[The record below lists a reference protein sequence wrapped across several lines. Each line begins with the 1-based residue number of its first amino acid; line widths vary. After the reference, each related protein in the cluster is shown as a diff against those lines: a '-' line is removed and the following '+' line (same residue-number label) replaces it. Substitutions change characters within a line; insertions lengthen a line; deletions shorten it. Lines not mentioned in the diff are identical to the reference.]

1 MILHGDCLEHL
12 ATLAAESVDSL
23 VTDPPAGISF
33 MGKAWDSDKG
43 GRDAW
48 VSWMTDVMRECHRVM
63 KPGAHGLVWT
73 IPRTSHWTMT
83 ALENAGFEI
92 RDVVTHLFGT
102 GFPKSLDV
110 SKAIDKEAGA
120 KREVVG
126 QSPNWRPAKTHGGAG
141 FDAAVGDGQAVMNL
155 TAPATDSAKQ
165 WQGFGTALKPA
176 CEFWVLI
183 RKPCSEKTVA
193 KNVLRWGTG
202 ALNIDASRIGSEQ
215 VGWLGRKG
223 SELFDSSKSENK
235 RTGFANGGDQRP
247 TTGRFP
253 ANLVLD
259 EDAAAALDEQSGE
272 RIVAPIGK
280 PSRGKSSN
288 SEIYGAG
295 KTNGSTS
302 YPGEKGGASRFFYVA
317 KASKSDRGDDN
328 KHPTVKSTKLM
339 SYLCRLVTPPGGTVL
354 DPFMGSGSTGVAAKA
369 EKFEFIGI
377 EREAEYAAIAETR
390 MA

>member
-1 MILHGDCLEHL
+1 MGLAYYFALAPAIAATHL
-12 ATLAAESVDSL
+12 TNRRRSVAAATAVLA
-23 VTDPPAGISF
+23 PALI
-33 MGKAWDSDKG
+33 A
-43 GRDAW
+43 A
-48 VSWMTDVMRECHRVM
+48 
-63 KPGAHGLVWT
+63 
-73 IPRTSHWTMT
+73 T
-83 ALENAGFEI
+83 ALGMWANA
-92 RDVVTHLFGT
+92 
-102 GFPKSLDV
+102 PPQ
-110 SKAIDKEAGA
+110 AIVLG
-120 KREVVG
+120 
-126 QSPNWRPAKTHGGAG
+126 
-141 FDAAVGDGQAVMNL
+141 VGDGQAVMNL

-176 CEFWVLI
+176 CEFWVLTP
-183 RKPCSEKTVA
+183 KPCSEKTVA

-202 ALNIDASRIGSEQ
+202 ALNIDASRIG
-215 VGWLGRKG
+215 
-223 SELFDSSKSENK
+223 SENK

-272 RIVAPIGK
+272 RIVAPNGK